1 MTKEEVRAI
10 VREEIV
16 KTMAV
21 MVRSA
26 RYESRTQDREIESRA
41 AEAVEAV
48 ADGVARRMTCE
59 HEFKDYQPDT
69 CWSCDEPSPEPV
81 DPFCTHAYDMSKGE
95 PTDCIQCGAPYP
107 KKDRTS
113 D

>member
-16 KTMAV
+16 KAMAV

-26 RYESRTQDREIESRA
+26 RYEGITTESEIAERA
-41 AEAVEAV
+41 AAVCEAV
-48 ADGVARRMTCE
+48 ADGVACRMTCE
-59 HEFKDYQPDT
+59 HEFKDYQPDM
-69 CWSCDEPSPEPV
+69 CWSCDEPAPEPV
-81 DPFCTHAYDMSKGE
+81 DPFCTHAYDMSEGE
-95 PTDCIQCGAPYP
+95 PTDCIQCGAPYS